1 MNFSPLRT
9 AALAAVLLCSPVI
22 LSAQEAAPEDDPV
35 VATVNGKAIHKSKV
49 MQAALRLP
57 PQAQAQL
64 DQIFPILVERMVDFE
79 LLTNAATEAGMA
91 KDEEVLSRIAELT
104 EGVMR
109 EVYLTREVEAGVT
122 EAALRERYDA
132 MVAAFPAGEEVNARH
147 ILMENEDDARAVI
160 AALDEGGDFAE
171 LAGEKSIG
179 PTSSRGGDLGYFSR
193 DQMVPEFSEA
203 AFALETGAYTKDPV
217 KTQFGWHVILLEDRR
232 NQAPPTFEASEEQ
245 LREEVE
251 RSVVEGLITGL
262 RDGATVELFPEAI
275 AASAPGAA
283 GEAPAQEA
291 PAQ

>member
-9 AALAAVLLCSPVI
+9 AALAAALLCSPVI
-22 LSAQEAAPEDDPV
+22 LSAQEATPEDDPV
-35 VATVNGKAIHKSKV
+35 VATVNGKSIHRSKV
-49 MQAALRLP
+49 MQAALSLP

-79 LLTNAATEAGMA
+79 LLTDAATEAGMA
-91 KDEEVLSRIAELT
+91 TDEEVLRRIAELT

-109 EVYLTREVEAGVT
+109 EVYLTREVTAGVT

-132 MVAAFPAGEEVNARH
+132 MVATIPAGEEVNARH
-147 ILMENEDDARAVI
+147 ILLENEDDARAVV

-179 PTSSRGGDLGYFSR
+179 PTSARGGDLGYFSR

-217 KTQFGWHVILLEDRR
+217 QTQFGWHVILLEDRR
-232 NQAPPTFEASEEQ
+232 DQAPPSFEASEAK

-262 RDGATVELFPEAI
+262 RDGATIELFPEAI
-275 AASAPGAA
+275 AGSTAGAS

>member
-132 MVAAFPAGEEVNARH
+132 TARSSPPWTKAATSPNWPVKSRSGRPPRAAGIWAISRAIKWFP
-147 ILMENEDDARAVI
+147 
-160 AALDEGGDFAE
+160 
-171 LAGEKSIG
+171 
-179 PTSSRGGDLGYFSR
+179 SSRKRPLPWR
-193 DQMVPEFSEA
+193 P
-203 AFALETGAYTKDPV
+203 
-217 KTQFGWHVILLEDRR
+217 
-232 NQAPPTFEASEEQ
+232 APTPRT
-245 LREEVE
+245 R
-251 RSVVEGLITGL
+251 
-262 RDGATVELFPEAI
+262 
-275 AASAPGAA
+275 
-283 GEAPAQEA
+283 
-291 PAQ
+291 

>member
-9 AALAAVLLCSPVI
+9 AALAAALLCSPVI
-22 LSAQEAAPEDDPV
+22 LAAQETTPEDDPV
-35 VATVNGKAIHKSKV
+35 VATVNGRSIHKSKV
-49 MQAALRLP
+49 MQAALSLP

-64 DQIFPILVERMVDFE
+64 DQILPILVERMVDFE
-79 LLTNAATEAGMA
+79 LLTIAATEAGMGQ
-91 KDEEVLSRIAELT
+91 DEEVLRRIAELT

-109 EVYLTREVEAGVT
+109 EVYLTRAVTAGVT
-122 EAALRERYDA
+122 EEALRERYDV

-147 ILMENEDDARAVI
+147 ILMENEEDARAVI
-160 AALDEGGDFAE
+160 TALDEGGDFAE

-179 PTSSRGGDLGYFSR
+179 PTSSRGGDLGYFAR
-193 DQMVPEFSEA
+193 EQMVPEFSEA

-217 KTQFGWHVILLEDRR
+217 QTQFGWHVILLEDRR
-232 NQAPPTFEASEEQ
+232 DKAPPSFEESEEK

-262 RDGATVELFPEAI
+262 RDGATIETFPEAMGGGDP
-275 AASAPGAA
+275 ATT

>member
-1 MNFSPLRT
+1 
-9 AALAAVLLCSPVI
+9 
-22 LSAQEAAPEDDPV
+22 
-35 VATVNGKAIHKSKV
+35 
-49 MQAALRLP
+49 
-57 PQAQAQL
+57 
-64 DQIFPILVERMVDFE
+64 
-79 LLTNAATEAGMA
+79 
-91 KDEEVLSRIAELT
+91 
-104 EGVMR
+104 MR

-217 KTQFGWHVILLEDRR
+217 QTQFGWHVILLEDRR
-232 NQAPPTFEASEEQ
+232 NQAPPTFEASEEK

>member
-1 MNFSPLRT
+1 
-9 AALAAVLLCSPVI
+9 
-22 LSAQEAAPEDDPV
+22 
-35 VATVNGKAIHKSKV
+35 
-49 MQAALRLP
+49 
-57 PQAQAQL
+57 
-64 DQIFPILVERMVDFE
+64 
-79 LLTNAATEAGMA
+79 
-91 KDEEVLSRIAELT
+91 
-104 EGVMR
+104 
-109 EVYLTREVEAGVT
+109 
-122 EAALRERYDA
+122 
-132 MVAAFPAGEEVNARH
+132 
-147 ILMENEDDARAVI
+147 
-160 AALDEGGDFAE
+160 
-171 LAGEKSIG
+171 
-179 PTSSRGGDLGYFSR
+179 
-193 DQMVPEFSEA
+193 MVPEFSEA